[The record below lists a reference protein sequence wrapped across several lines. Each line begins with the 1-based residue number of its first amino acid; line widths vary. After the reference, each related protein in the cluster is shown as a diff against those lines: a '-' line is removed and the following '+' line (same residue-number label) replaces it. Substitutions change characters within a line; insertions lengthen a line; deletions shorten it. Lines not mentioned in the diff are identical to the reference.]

1 MRRERGAPVTTTR
14 LWSRRSALA
23 LLVGLPVAGFALGTS
38 GSGAGASP
46 AKSSRATPAQIAK
59 TCTRVADVLSDGPDP
74 DADPVGYALAQVLP
88 LRQISTTDST
98 LQKDI
103 TNLASAYETVYETN
117 GKKGTEAAVNKA
129 GKKLDTICP
138 GAF

>member
-1 MRRERGAPVTTTR
+1 M
-14 LWSRRSALA
+14 
-23 LLVGLPVAGFALGTS
+23 
-38 GSGAGASP
+38 
-46 AKSSRATPAQIAK
+46 AK
-59 TCTRVADVLSDGPDP
+59 TCTRLADVLSDGPGP
-74 DADPVGYALAQVLP
+74 AADPVGYALAQVLP

-103 TNLASAYETVYETN
+103 TNLASAYETVYKTN